1 LNALG
6 GQLQITELRN
16 TVYAILKSIAPEIEP
31 AALDATAPLR
41 EQIDLDSMDYLNFI
55 VGMHEKL
62 NVEIP
67 ERDYQKLVSLDD
79 IVNYLREKLP
89 A

>member
-1 LNALG
+1 MNTTAVR
-6 GQLQITELRN
+6 E

-31 AALDATAPLR
+31 AQLDAAAPLR

-62 NVEIP
+62 KVAIP
-67 ERDYQKLVSLDD
+67 ESDYQRLVSLDN
-79 IVNYLREKLP
+79 IVSYLHEKLP

>member
-1 LNALG
+1 MQA
-6 GQLQITELRN
+6 TELRN
-16 TVYAILKSIAPEIEP
+16 TVFAILKSIAPEIEP
-31 AALDATAPLR
+31 AELDAAAPLR

-62 NVEIP
+62 KVDIP
-67 ERDYQKLVSLDD
+67 ESDYQKLVSLDD
-79 IVNYLREKLP
+79 IVNYLREKLS

>member
-1 LNALG
+1 M
-6 GQLQITELRN
+6 QSIKLRN
-16 TVYAILKSIAPEIEP
+16 TVFAILQSIAPEIEP
-31 AALDATAPLR
+31 AQLDAAAPLR

-62 NVEIP
+62 KVEIP
-67 ERDYQKLVSLDD
+67 ESDYQRLVSLDD
-79 IVNYLREKLP
+79 IVNYLQEKLP

>member
-1 LNALG
+1 M
-6 GQLQITELRN
+6 QEQELRN
-16 TVYAILKSIAPEIEP
+16 TVFAILQSIAPEVES
-31 AALDATAPLR
+31 AELDAAAPLR
-41 EQIDLDSMDYLNFI
+41 DQIDLDSMDYLNFI

-62 NVEIP
+62 NVHIP
-67 ERDYQKLVSLDD
+67 ESDYPRLVSLDA

>member
-1 LNALG
+1 MET
-6 GQLQITELRN
+6 TELRN
-16 TVYAILKSIAPEIEP
+16 TVNAILQSIAPEIEP
-31 AALDATAPLR
+31 AELDAKAPLR

-67 ERDYQKLVSLDD
+67 ESDYRKLVSLDD
-79 IVNYLREKLP
+79 IVNYLDMKLP
-89 A
+89 T